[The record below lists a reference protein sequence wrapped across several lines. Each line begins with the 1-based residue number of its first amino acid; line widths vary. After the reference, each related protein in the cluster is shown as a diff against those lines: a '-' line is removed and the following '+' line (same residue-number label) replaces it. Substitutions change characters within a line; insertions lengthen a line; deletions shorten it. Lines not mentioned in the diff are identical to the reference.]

1 MIVIDAQSCYSLWC
15 KGLDW
20 VIGFEIQEFLHRL
33 RSFVESFKKIG
44 VKIVFFF
51 GGLTVEKKR
60 KAWIGRRMRNL
71 RDIYEVCNLLEKG
84 TLTKSLPEKYASLPP
99 TMGLFTSLLLKY
111 VLKCEVSCC
120 LKM

>member
-1 MIVIDAQSCYSLWC
+1 MGVRGLQTFLEQYCPTACYSVKIAELAKKYKNETGKDAVIVIDAQSCYSLWC

-51 GGLTVEKKR
+51 GGLTVEKNER
-60 KAWIGRRMRNL
+60 L
-71 RDIYEVCNLLEKG
+71 
-84 TLTKSLPEKYASLPP
+84 
-99 TMGLFTSLLLKY
+99 GL
-111 VLKCEVSCC
+111 VAG
-120 LKM
+120 